1 MPVIESVAGVLAAL
15 KALNDGLNVLK
26 ETAGH
31 GQSLQGLVS
40 RWGEASEAYNDVER
54 AKAGKMS
61 YKEALAMESAKRQLE
76 NFDRQFK
83 DICLMQNQ
91 GDLYNSV
98 KRRMEE
104 SRIAHEKEV
113 ARIRKRRKQIRE
125 WIALGATIAF
135 AWTFFMGCVWA
146 VVWVLENTP
155 VE

>member
-1 MPVIESVAGVLAAL
+1 MIGEVAAVLSAL
-15 KALNDGLNVLK
+15 KALNEGLATLK
-26 ETAGH
+26 ESAGH
-31 GQSLQGLVS
+31 GKSLQGLVGK
-40 RWGEASEAYNDVER
+40 WGEASEKYNDVER

-83 DICLMQNQ
+83 DICLIQGQ

-98 KRRMEE
+98 KARMEQ

-113 ARIRKRRKQIRE
+113 LRIKKRRKEIKGYLQI
-125 WIALGATIAF
+125 AGTVAF
-135 AWTFFMGCVWA
+135 GWVCFMGFVWA
-146 VVWVLENTP
+146 FIWVLENSP